1 METFREIGKRLSNWD
16 RWGADDRVGTLN
28 HITPERLAAA
38 GRLMRTGK
46 LFDMGL
52 EVSGNGIQPQPGPRA
67 NPIHL
72 MNISGLDKLTPGLH
86 FADDY
91 IIMPL
96 QSVTQWDGL
105 GHVGYDDFLYNNVPA
120 DTITT
125 MGGSSVVSVHQIAR
139 KGVAGRGVLLDI
151 ARLKGVDRLPRGYA
165 IEPAEL
171 EAAEASQGVK
181 VGPGDILI
189 FRTGWLRHFLIDKS
203 VAAYWDGEAGLSLAC
218 ADWLHERQVAAI
230 CSDNWG
236 IEVSDPTKPAGL
248 PLHCVL
254 IRDMGMSLGEVFDLE
269 ELSEDCAADGVWEF
283 FFSAP
288 PLKVVGGVG
297 APITPLAIK

>member
-1 METFREIGKRLSNWD
+1 METFREIGKRLSNWG
-16 RWGADDRVGTLN
+16 RWGDGDRVGTLN

-38 GRLMRTGK
+38 GRLIRTGK

-72 MNISGLDKLTPGLH
+72 MNISGLDKLSPGLH

-125 MGGSSVVSVHQIAR
+125 MAGSSVVSVHQIAR

-218 ADWLHERQVAAI
+218 ADWLQERQVSAI

-236 IEVSDPTKPAGL
+236 IEVSDPTKPSGL